1 MNNNQK
7 TGRLALAGVFS
18 ALALVFLL
26 FTYIPT
32 ATIALAAVAAL
43 CGVPVVVEL
52 GMKSGL
58 LHYAAVAVLAVLI
71 AFTAEGTGLYIAF
84 FGWYT
89 VFKAWIEGKNLPR
102 AVEWTIKIVVFAVA
116 IAAYG
121 AAWIFLLHMPL
132 PEWFTL
138 WMLPVFA
145 VALCAVFAV
154 YDVGLTR
161 MVSVYIH
168 RIRPKINNIFRF

>member
-1 MNNNQK
+1 MNTKQ
-7 TGRLALAGVFS
+7 TGRIALAGVLT
-18 ALALVFLL
+18 ALALVLLL

-32 ATIALAAVAAL
+32 ATIALAALAAL
-43 CGVPVVVEL
+43 CGIPVVVEL
-52 GMKSGL
+52 GLKSGL

-89 VFKAWIEGKNLPR
+89 VFKAFIEGKNLPR
-102 AVEWTIKIVVFAVA
+102 PAEWGIKIAVFAVA

-121 AAWIFLLHMPL
+121 AAWISLLQMPL

-138 WMLPVFA
+138 WMLPLVA
-145 VALCAVFAV
+145 VALCAVFV
-154 YDVGLTR
+154 IYDIGLTR
-161 MVSVYIH
+161 MVSVYH
-168 RIRPKINNIFRF
+168 QRIRPKISDIFRF